1 MAATST
7 RSVPEL
13 LEEIRAARGRVA
25 ALKRSMKETREA
37 LGQAAAALLELEAD
51 CRRRGL
57 VVINRQ
63 PEPVGVGVIHGRT
76 HDPRSHH

>member
-13 LEEIRAARGRVA
+13 LTEIRAARVRVA
-25 ALKRSMKETREA
+25 ALKRTLKETRQA
-37 LGQAAAALLELEAD
+37 IGDAAAALLELEAE

-57 VVINRQ
+57 NVVNQ
-63 PEPVGVGVIHGRT
+63 QTAGVGAIHGRPE
-76 HDPRSHH
+76 HSRSHH

>member
-13 LEEIRAARGRVA
+13 LEEIRAARARVA
-25 ALKRSMKETREA
+25 ALKRTLKDTREE

-57 VVINRQ
+57 GIVNHQ
-63 PEPVGVGVIHGRT
+63 PVGVGGIHGRT
-76 HDPRSHH
+76 NCPRSHH